1 MSLKRGTDAVSDGV
15 FKIEQ
20 TRSGSDG
27 HYGDVLIPAS
37 CRHLDGT
44 PVVRRARRHRKP
56 PTGHALW
63 MSDTMDTTSETASA
77 AEATDLIKNSYAMAA
92 KNAHDY
98 NNKLLEFVK
107 ANTSSAFDFA
117 EKLLGVK
124 SPSEFMELSNEH
136 TRKQLETLTGQIKEL
151 AELGQKLTLA
161 TTEPL
166 KTGITKVFGRA
177 A

>member
-1 MSLKRGTDAVSDGV
+1 
-15 FKIEQ
+15 
-20 TRSGSDG
+20 
-27 HYGDVLIPAS
+27 
-37 CRHLDGT
+37 
-44 PVVRRARRHRKP
+44 
-56 PTGHALW
+56 

-92 KNAHDY
+92 KNTHDY
-98 NNKLLEFVK
+98 NNKLLEFVQ